1 MDEGKRRQPT
11 KGIIRWCAMML
22 LCIACASGRSYH
34 DAKMDF
40 ASIHTVAVLPLT
52 NLSRDGLAGDRVR
65 DVLANLLLSTGS
77 LYVLPQGE
85 LAKGIMRAGVA
96 NPSTPS
102 KDEVIA
108 LGKALGADA
117 VIGGTLKEYGELRSG
132 NTVSNAISLSL
143 MMYETTTGMVVW
155 SADSTKGG
163 VSFADRLLGGGGAPM
178 NSVTEDACRE
188 LLGKLFK

>member
-1 MDEGKRRQPT
+1 MDERNRSKPKR
-11 KGIIRWCAMML
+11 GIIRCGMVL
-22 LCIACASGRSYH
+22 LCIACASGPSYH
-34 DAKMDF
+34 DTKMDF
-40 ASIHTVAVLPLT
+40 ASIRTIAILPLV

-65 DVLANLLLSTGS
+65 DVLSNLLLSTGS

-85 LAKGIMRAGVA
+85 VAKGIMRASVA
-96 NPSTPS
+96 NPSAPS
-102 KDEVIA
+102 KDEVVA

-117 VIGGTLKEYGELRSG
+117 VIGGTLKEYGEIRSG
-132 NTVSNAISLSL
+132 NNVANAISLSL
-143 MMYETTTGMVVW
+143 TMYETTTGIVVW

-163 VSFADRLLGGGGAPM
+163 IGFGDRLLGGGGAPM